1 MDERISN
8 LYGKDTKEYLWSSND
23 FTGVANLQNHVLLTC
38 VS

>member
-1 MDERISN
+1 MDERIYT
-8 LYGKDTKEYLWSSND
+8 LYGKDAKEYLRSSNN